1 MKNKGF
7 SMVELIIVIAVMA
20 ILTGALAPML
30 VHYIARA
37 RLSTDVDTGKEIAKA
52 IMTCVTDEN
61 VKDNAVQHANAHPVN
76 DMDGSDF
83 KEAVFGMLGVT
94 QFTGKSKKD
103 ADGNAFDS
111 GKNQFYYTLDAAKN
125 KVEVF
130 YGGTTADYQ
139 IYPNT
144 GSKLVK

>member
-7 SMVELIIVIAVMA
+7 SMIELIVVIVIMA
-20 ILTGALAPML
+20 ILTGVLAPML
-30 VHYIARA
+30 IKYIAKA
-37 RLSTDVDTGKEIAKA
+37 RLSTDIDTGQQIART
-52 IMTCVTDEN
+52 IMNCVTDDSVE
-61 VKDNAVQHANAHPVN
+61 HASPHPVN

-83 KEAVFGMLGVT
+83 KKAVFDMLGTT

-103 ADGNAFDS
+103 ADGNEFDS
-111 GKNQFYYTLDAAKN
+111 DKMQFYYTLDAAKN

-139 IYPNT
+139 IYPQT
-144 GSKLVK
+144 GSKLLK